1 MLVTLKEAL
10 THARDNKYC
19 VSAFDTIEDVMVR
32 ATLETAA
39 ALKAPVIM
47 MCLDCD
53 LASGNGAGWVFQTST
68 IKAAAEFYDVPVVLH
83 LDHATSLAPI
93 RKAVE
98 YGFTGVMFD
107 GSELPFD
114 KNVEMTK
121 AAAEIVKPHGI
132 SIEAELGHVGGADL
146 GRTVYRDNVLTE
158 PEEVARF
165 VELTGVDALAVSIGT
180 AHGVYQSEPNLN
192 IERLKE
198 LNAISPVPLVLHG
211 GSGTPDDQ
219 VQEAVRHGICKVN
232 IYAEERLAMTRG
244 LGISAKSQTRDD
256 ALPQEIFGPIKKELM
271 GVVEHKIK
279 LLLSDGKAWE

>member
-10 THARDNKYC
+10 THARDNTYC
-19 VSAFDTIEDVMVR
+19 VSAFDTIEDVMAR
-32 ATLETAA
+32 ATLETAD
-39 ALKAPVIM
+39 ALKAPVIL
-47 MCLDCD
+47 MCLDWD
-53 LASGNGAGWVFQTST
+53 LDVGNGAGWVYQTSL
-68 IKAAAEFYDVPVVLH
+68 IKAAAEFHKIPVVLH
-83 LDHATSLAPI
+83 LDHATSLEPI

-132 SIEAELGHVGGADL
+132 SIEAELGHVGGADI

-158 PEEVARF
+158 PDEVAKF

-180 AHGVYQSEPNLN
+180 AHGVYHSEPELN
-192 IERLKE
+192 IDRLKE
-198 LNAISPVPLVLHG
+198 LDAVSPVPLVLHG

-219 VQEAVRHGICKVN
+219 VQAAVRHGICKVN

-244 LGISAKSQTRDD
+244 LGIAAKSQTRDD
-256 ALPQEIFGPIKKELM
+256 ALPQEIFGPIKKELID
-271 GVVEHKIK
+271 VVEYKIK
-279 LLLSDGKAWE
+279 LLLSDGKAW